1 MSDPSNLKMESSV
14 LVQCLEFSRQME
26 SNKKSFKLEVK
37 LSSGFSFN
45 FNNLD
50 QEDSKS
56 RTKEVKQKSPST
68 LRRNAARKK
77 KFLDKKNAVSST
89 KELSE
94 SSNKCDQCDYEAN
107 CKVSLRKH
115 IGREHQAIPHIDGF
129 DELKVSEDKSSQTID
144 AKVKHSEAQTET
156 SDSPVTANWGES
168 DQLVLPPG
176 TVILRHKPGS
186 LEVDYPV
193 MSPPAPWVFHP
204 TWGLG
209 KYHEED
215 EEHISYRFQEDKV
228 HPHTGGRKF

>member
-1 MSDPSNLKMESSV
+1 MSDPSNLTMESSV

-77 KFLDKKNAVSST
+77 KFLDKKNADSAT
-89 KELSE
+89 KDFFE

-107 CKVSLRKH
+107 CQVSLRKH
-115 IGREHQAIPHIDGF
+115 IGSKHKVIPQIDGF
-129 DELKVSEDKSSQTID
+129 NDLKVSEDKSSQTIEVQ
-144 AKVKHSEAQTET
+144 VKHSEAQTET
-156 SDSPVTANWGES
+156 SDSPVTAKWGES

>member
-1 MSDPSNLKMESSV
+1 MADPSNHMMESSV

-89 KELSE
+89 KELPA

-115 IGREHQAIPHIDGF
+115 VGREHQEIPQIDGF

-144 AKVKHSEAQTET
+144 VQVKHSEAQTET
-156 SDSPVTANWGES
+156 NSPVTAKWGES
-168 DQLVLPPG
+168 DQVVLPP
-176 TVILRHKPGS
+176 TLH
-186 LEVDYPV
+186 
-193 MSPPAPWVFHP
+193 
-204 TWGLG
+204 
-209 KYHEED
+209 
-215 EEHISYRFQEDKV
+215 
-228 HPHTGGRKF
+228 